1 MNYFNKMP
9 RIEAYTACGNA
20 LGMVGV
26 AIGVPLTQ
34 DDMKGWSTSMHN
46 LATADVM
53 SEEPWALLR
62 AGQLLEVLGISREH
76 PMLLRSA
83 EGLLAADRV
92 SRSAGS
98 IQRHISSRVSE
109 GECSFGLL
117 RYQTDCADLDSLP
130 WGELRK
136 LSVLGVL
143 LDTLDDRYEDA
154 HNLPFSPRLIAN
166 YALRAIF
173 KVSATIHPQTYRAVI
188 ETGVVCSDVAYAATK
203 PVRVIADT
211 LVAAKRLQ

>member
-1 MNYFNKMP
+1 MNCFNKMP
-9 RIEAYTACGNA
+9 RIKAYTACGNA

-34 DDMKGWSTSMHN
+34 DDVKRWSTSMHK

-53 SEEPWALLR
+53 SEEPCALLQ

-76 PMLLRSA
+76 PMLMHSA
-83 EGLLAADRV
+83 EGLLAADRA
-92 SRSAGS
+92 SRSAES

-117 RYQTDCADLDSLP
+117 RYQADCADQNNLP

-143 LDTLDDRYEDA
+143 LDTLDDRHEDA
-154 HNLPFSPRLIAN
+154 HTLPFSPQLIAN
-166 YALRAIF
+166 HALRAIF

-188 ETGVVCSDVAYAATK
+188 ETGVVCGDVAYAATK
-203 PVRVIADT
+203 PVRVIAGT
-211 LVAAKRLQ
+211 LVASKRMQ